1 MSSSERRQQI
11 SKFMK
16 FEGFFILW
24 REHRRQYDLEFFQNK
39 HDKKNN
45 IIIRTN
51 VFSNDLTDKI
61 KLFAE
66 LLM

>member
-1 MSSSERRQQI
+1 
-11 SKFMK
+11 MK